1 MASIYDWSTTASQ
14 NDDADSAINWLEGQD
29 PSDVND
35 SARAMMVRVA
45 QILKDIGCVAS
56 AGGSANAITVTL
68 SSAFASL
75 ANGRICGFIA
85 ANDNTGATT
94 LSVNSL
100 TAKSVRLITT
110 SGDSALSGG
119 EIQAGGLFICIYNTA
134 LNSGSGGWQ
143 LINPVLASAA
153 ADMTKAVYD
162 PQNIAD
168 DAFDM
173 ANMTEATDAKVMT
186 AAERTKIGYLTVTQ
200 SVDLDA
206 IETRVNALDAAVILK
221 GSWDASAGSFP
232 GSGSA
237 QAGESW
243 IVSVA
248 GTVDG
253 TAFAVND
260 RIIAIVDSASSST
273 FAANW
278 FKADYTDQFL
288 SLDGSTGAATLGAI
302 IAGATGKTT
311 PVDGDT
317 LALSDSAATNATK
330 KLTWAN
336 LKATLWTS
344 LGALIAGGTG
354 KTTPVDADTLALS
367 DSASSDATKK
377 LTWANL
383 KATLWTS
390 LGALIAGG
398 TGKTTPVDGDTLALS
413 DSAASDASKKLTWA
427 NVKATLKTY
436 FDTLYH
442 SISSGQIAFPATQ
455 IPSSDANTLDDYE
468 EGTWTPA
475 LTAATVGDLS
485 VGYAAQA
492 GRYIKIGKM
501 VTVWFD
507 VQLNTFTY
515 TTASGNMRI
524 TGLPFTS
531 QNSSMFYYGTCGFGN
546 INKAGYTQVTP
557 RLSSNTTQM
566 NFVASA
572 MASAVTTIAITDA
585 TSGSAVFIQ
594 GCITY
599 EASA

>member
-56 AGGSANAITVTL
+56 AGGTANAITVTL

-173 ANMTEATDAKVMT
+173 ANMTEATNAKVMT

-354 KTTPVDADTLALS
+354 KTTPVD
-367 DSASSDATKK
+367 
-377 LTWANL
+377 
-383 KATLWTS
+383 
-390 LGALIAGG
+390 
-398 TGKTTPVDGDTLALS
+398 GDTLALS

-455 IPSSDANTLDDYE
+455 VPSSDANTLDDYE
-468 EGTWTPA
+468 EGTWTPVFTC
-475 LTAATVGDLS
+475 LTPGDLS
-485 VGYAAQA
+485 VGYASQI
-492 GRYIKIGKM
+492 GRYVKIGKT
-501 VTVWFD
+501 VTLWFD
-507 VQLNTFTY
+507 VQLNTYTY
-515 TTASGNMRI
+515 TTA
-524 TGLPFTS
+524 TGSIRLTGIPFTAANATTPYVGS
-531 QNSSMFYYGTCGFGN
+531 VAFGN
-546 INKAGYTQVTP
+546 INKAGFTQIVP
-557 RLSSNTTQM
+557 RIEANAVIIR
-566 NFVASA
+566 FVASG
-572 MASAVTTIAITDA
+572 MGSAIATVSATDA
-585 TSGSAVFIQ
+585 TSGSAILLQ
-594 GCITY
+594 GTITY

>member
-56 AGGSANAITVTL
+56 AGGTANAITVTL

-173 ANMTEATDAKVMT
+173 ANMTEASNAKVMT
-186 AAERTKIGYLTVTQ
+186 AAERAKIGYLTVTQ

-354 KTTPVDADTLALS
+354 KTTPVDGDTLALS

-468 EGTWTPA
+468 EGTWTPVFTC
-475 LTAATVGDLS
+475 LTPGDLS
-485 VGYAAQA
+485 VGYASQV
-492 GRYIKIGKM
+492 GRYIKIGKT
-501 VTVWFD
+501 VTLWFD
-507 VQLNTFTY
+507 VQLNTYTY
-515 TTASGNMRI
+515 TTA
-524 TGLPFTS
+524 TGSIRLTGIPFTAA
-531 QNSSMFYYGTCGFGN
+531 NATTPYVGAVAFGN
-546 INKAGYTQVTP
+546 INKAGFTQIVP
-557 RLSSNTTQM
+557 RIEANAVIIR
-566 NFVASA
+566 FVASG
-572 MASAVTTIAITDA
+572 MGSAIATVSATDA
-585 TSGSAVFIQ
+585 TSGSAILLQ
-594 GCITY
+594 GTITY

>member
-56 AGGSANAITVTL
+56 AGGTANAITVTL

-173 ANMTEATDAKVMT
+173 ANMTEATNAKVMT

-354 KTTPVDADTLALS
+354 KTTPVD
-367 DSASSDATKK
+367 
-377 LTWANL
+377 
-383 KATLWTS
+383 
-390 LGALIAGG
+390 
-398 TGKTTPVDGDTLALS
+398 GDTLALS

-455 IPSSDANTLDDYE
+455 VPSSDANTLDDYE
-468 EGTWTPA
+468 EGTWTPVFTC
-475 LTAATVGDLS
+475 LTPGDLS
-485 VGYAAQA
+485 VGYASQI
-492 GRYIKIGKM
+492 GRYVKIGKT
-501 VTVWFD
+501 VTLWFD
-507 VQLNTFTY
+507 VQLNTYTY
-515 TTASGNMRI
+515 TTA
-524 TGLPFTS
+524 TGSIRLTGIPFTAANATTPYVGS
-531 QNSSMFYYGTCGFGN
+531 VAFGN
-546 INKAGYTQVTP
+546 INKAGFTQIVP
-557 RLSSNTTQM
+557 RIEANAVIIR
-566 NFVASA
+566 FVASG
-572 MASAVTTIAITDA
+572 MGSAIATVSATDA
-585 TSGSAVFIQ
+585 TSGNAVFLQ
-594 GCITY
+594 GTITY